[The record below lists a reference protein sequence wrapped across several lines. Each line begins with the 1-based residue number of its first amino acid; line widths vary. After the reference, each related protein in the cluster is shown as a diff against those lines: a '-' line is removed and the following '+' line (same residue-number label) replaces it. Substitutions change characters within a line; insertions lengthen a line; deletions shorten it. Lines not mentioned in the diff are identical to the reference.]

1 MSVPAPWDPDAP
13 LRIAYLTY
21 RGKPHVGGQGVY
33 TRHLTKALV
42 DLGHHVEVLS
52 GQPYPVLDERIPPR
66 PAARAWTSSTTTTRA
81 GSPPSG
87 RSRPREDL
95 LELAQFSTGTFSEP
109 LAFSYRALR
118 SLRPRVGEF
127 DLVHDN
133 QCLGYGILQLEKLI
147 PTIVTLHHPI
157 TKDRR
162 LEIDHA
168 PNRRKRFSVG
178 RWYSFVKMQGRV
190 ASRLP
195 RIVVVSENSI
205 RDIHDDMG
213 VDYDRMRLV
222 PVGVDPELFRPRP
235 EIARVPGRLITTAS
249 ADVALKGLSYLLE
262 AMAKLRTEGDVSLT
276 IIGKPK
282 DGKSMDL
289 IRSLGLV
296 DHVRFVSGVTDED
309 IVELYAEAELAVVP
323 SLYEGFSL
331 PAIEAMVTGTALV
344 ATDGG
349 ALPEVTG
356 RDGETVLACP
366 AGDAGSAC
374 RDDRP
379 RSRRR
384 RAAGAD
390 RRGRAAAGPRPLDV
404 ATLRRADRRAV
415 PGGAGDAGQPGEAA
429 GQSRFGM
436 LTVRSERLAD
446 LGLAARQPRARRRHR
461 IRSPRLRARPPR
473 HARRRAR
480 RRCRRGRR
488 DAGHVE
494 AMVDAGE
501 IRRRAV
507 RRRVARRCHAPA
519 VRRCRVRRRDHVR
532 GARARPRRHRRAG
545 RDGAGADAGRRVRGD
560 RAELAAGEDQLD
572 AVRRVPRPGS
582 PGRARADLLGDRA
595 QGQAAR
601 GRPAPGR
608 HAPRPRP
615 AHAVLVAEVR
625 GRCHRRRSSAGL
637 AVPAVPR
644 VGHRHPAALDAGR
657 RTRAVAGDRQEPRAV
672 RGQARTGSHP

>member
-1 MSVPAPWDPDAP
+1 MSAPAPWDPDAP

-33 TRHLTKALV
+33 TRHLTKALA

-52 GQPYPVLDERIPPR
+52 GQPYPVLDERIRLVQLPSLDIFNDHYPGR
-66 PAARAWTSSTTTTRA
+66 FPAFWEIQT
-81 GSPPSG
+81 
-87 RSRPREDL
+87 REDL

-109 LAFSYRALR
+109 LSFSYRALR

-162 LEIDHA
+162 LEMDHA
-168 PNRRKRFSVG
+168 PNWRKRFSVG

-222 PVGVDPELFRPRP
+222 PVGVDPDLFRPRP

-366 AGDAGSAC
+366 AGDAEALAATIARGLDDAELRARIGAAGRARVLDRWTWRRCAELTVEQYREVLAMPANREKLRAHRGSAC
-374 RDDRP
+374 
-379 RSRRR
+379 
-384 RAAGAD
+384 
-390 RRGRAAAGPRPLDV
+390 
-404 ATLRRADRRAV
+404 
-415 PGGAGDAGQPGEAA
+415 
-429 GQSRFGM
+429 
-436 LTVRSERLAD
+436 
-446 LGLAARQPRARRRHR
+446 
-461 IRSPRLRARPPR
+461 
-473 HARRRAR
+473 
-480 RRCRRGRR
+480 
-488 DAGHVE
+488 
-494 AMVDAGE
+494 
-501 IRRRAV
+501 
-507 RRRVARRCHAPA
+507 
-519 VRRCRVRRRDHVR
+519 
-532 GARARPRRHRRAG
+532 
-545 RDGAGADAGRRVRGD
+545 
-560 RAELAAGEDQLD
+560 
-572 AVRRVPRPGS
+572 
-582 PGRARADLLGDRA
+582 
-595 QGQAAR
+595 
-601 GRPAPGR
+601 
-608 HAPRPRP
+608 
-615 AHAVLVAEVR
+615 
-625 GRCHRRRSSAGL
+625 
-637 AVPAVPR
+637 
-644 VGHRHPAALDAGR
+644 
-657 RTRAVAGDRQEPRAV
+657 
-672 RGQARTGSHP
+672 